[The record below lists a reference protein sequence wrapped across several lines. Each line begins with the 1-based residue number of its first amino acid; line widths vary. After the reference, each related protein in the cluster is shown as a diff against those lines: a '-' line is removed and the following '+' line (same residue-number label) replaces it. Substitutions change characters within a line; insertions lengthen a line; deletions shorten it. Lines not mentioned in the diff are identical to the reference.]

1 MANGLFINA
10 DDVAKELGISKSQAY
25 KVIRDMNTE
34 LAKKGYMTIAGRVSK
49 YYFQERFYGMRDR
62 Q

>member
-34 LAKKGYMTIAGRVSK
+34 LTKKGYMTIAGRVSK